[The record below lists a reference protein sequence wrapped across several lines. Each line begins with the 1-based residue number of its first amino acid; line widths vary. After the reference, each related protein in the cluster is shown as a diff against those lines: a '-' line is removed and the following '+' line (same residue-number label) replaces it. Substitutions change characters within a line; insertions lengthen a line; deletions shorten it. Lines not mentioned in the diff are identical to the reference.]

1 MYSRDRLIK
10 AIDNSACLTRRQIDD
25 YLQNKLFPEELYVV
39 EMHLNECPFC
49 NDAVEGYTK
58 SGNANQILSTVE
70 EFSFTTIPVR
80 EAQPEPIPP
89 APKAAEVKAP
99 EKKTAPVPPPAP
111 EKIKEVKK
119 APPAEPVRK
128 VTFDNEPKRSRKL
141 VPIGIA
147 AAVVLGLGIWGIT
160 KIGSDKNSD
169 KMLADKGSA
178 ASGEQVEDGMFNES
192 SINREEDSAMN
203 AKYGFQ
209 NQRPMMGGHYSSRQ
223 SGYTGDGQMS
233 DSVSMAM
240 MADAATEQASPAVAK
255 ADERSGNFVGPVL
268 PREEE
273 QRRTASSAPA
283 SADKSKVTTM
293 ASAAKTKAEPAKP
306 ADKTVAANSKDA
318 KNKTTAAPPA
328 NARTAAA
335 KETAKPAESKAAA
348 TSQALAQADKDYKK
362 GLELYNKKQYSASI
376 MYFQSAAKVRD
387 YPNRTKAESYI
398 KLAKSEVVNAER
410 KKNSEKNNDK

>member
-70 EFSFTTIPVR
+70 EFSFTAIPAQ
-80 EAQPEPIPP
+80 EAKPEPVP
-89 APKAAEVKAP
+89 AAKIAETKAP
-99 EKKTAPVPPPAP
+99 EKKAPAPPAP
-111 EKIKEVKK
+111 EKVKEVKK
-119 APPAEPVRK
+119 APPAEPVKK
-128 VTFDNEPKRSRKL
+128 VVFDKEPGKSRRL

-160 KIGSDKNSD
+160 KIGSDKDPNT
-169 KMLADKGSA
+169 MLAENGNA
-178 ASGEQVEDGMFNES
+178 ASGALTEDGMFNES
-192 SINREEDSAMN
+192 SINRSDDSAMN

-209 NQRPMMGGHYSSRQ
+209 NQQPMGANHYSARHSAQ
-223 SGYTGDGQMS
+223 TGDGQLS
-233 DSVSMAM
+233 DSSSAIAMAGDVV
-240 MADAATEQASPAVAK
+240 AEQAASPAVAR
-255 ADERSGNFVGPVL
+255 ADERSGRFVGPVL

-273 QRRTASSAPA
+273 QKRTAPA
-283 SADKSKVTTM
+283 SADK
-293 ASAAKTKAEPAKP
+293 AKTTVTAAPTRAKAPEPAK
-306 ADKTVAANSKDA
+306 AEKTIAANSKDA
-318 KNKTTAAPPA
+318 KNKTAATVAAPA

-335 KETAKPAESKAAA
+335 KETAKPADNKAAA
-348 TSQALAQADKDYKK
+348 SQALTQADKDYKK

-376 MYFQSAAKVRD
+376 MYFQSAAKVKD

>member
-70 EFSFTTIPVR
+70 EFSFTAIPPKETV
-80 EAQPEPIPP
+80 AEPIVV
-89 APKAAEVKAP
+89 APKAPEVKAP
-99 EKKTAPVPPPAP
+99 EQKAPPATP
-111 EKIKEVKK
+111 VREKVKEVKK
-119 APPAEPVRK
+119 ATPPEPVRK
-128 VTFDNEPKRSRKL
+128 VTFENEPKRSRKL

-147 AAVVLGLGIWGIT
+147 AALALGLGIWGIS
-160 KIGSDKNSD
+160 KMGGDKDANT
-169 KMLADKGSA
+169 MLAENGSV

-192 SINREEDSAMN
+192 SINREEDSIMN

-209 NQRPMMGGHYSSRQ
+209 NQQPMSGGHYATRH
-223 SGYTGDGQMS
+223 SGYAGEGQMS
-233 DSVSMAM
+233 DSTSMAM
-240 MADAATEQASPAVAK
+240 MADAATEQASPAIAR
-255 ADERSGNFVGPVL
+255 AEERSSGFVGPVL

-273 QRRTASSAPA
+273 QRRTPASAPA
-283 SADKSKVTTM
+283 GADKAKVTTM
-293 ASAAKTKAEPAKP
+293 ASTAKVKAEPAKS
-306 ADKTVAANSKDA
+306 DNKTVAANSKDA
-318 KNKTTAAPPA
+318 KNKTAAAPA
-328 NARTAAA
+328 NTRTTVA
-335 KETAKPAESKAAA
+335 KEAAKPADTKAPA
-348 TSQALAQADKDYKK
+348 TKQALAQADKDYKK

-376 MYFQSAAKVRD
+376 MYFQSAAKVKE

>member
-70 EFSFTTIPVR
+70 EFSFTAVPQK
-80 EAQPEPIPP
+80 EAAAEPIIA
-89 APKAAEVKAP
+89 APKAPEVKAP
-99 EKKTAPVPPPAP
+99 EQKAPPAP
-111 EKIKEVKK
+111 PVQEKAKEVKK
-119 APPAEPVRK
+119 APPSEPVRN
-128 VTFDNEPKRSRKL
+128 VTFENEPKRSRKL

-147 AAVVLGLGIWGIT
+147 AALALGLGIWGIS
-160 KIGSDKNSD
+160 KMGGDKDTNTI
-169 KMLADKGSA
+169 LAENGSA

-192 SINREEDSAMN
+192 SINRAEDSAMN

-209 NQRPMMGGHYSSRQ
+209 NQQPMSGGHYATRH
-223 SGYTGDGQMS
+223 SGYAGEGQMS
-233 DSVSMAM
+233 DSTSMAM
-240 MADAATEQASPAVAK
+240 MADVVTEQASPAIAK
-255 ADERSGNFVGPVL
+255 AEERSSGFVGPVM

-273 QRRTASSAPA
+273 QRRAAASAPA
-283 SADKSKVTTM
+283 AADKSKVTTM
-293 ASAAKTKAEPAKP
+293 ASTAKAKAEPAKT
-306 ADKTVAANSKDA
+306 DNKTVAANNKDA
-318 KNKTTAAPPA
+318 KNKTAAAPA
-328 NARTAAA
+328 NTRTTAA
-335 KETAKPAESKAAA
+335 KETAKPAESKAPA
-348 TSQALAQADKDYKK
+348 TGQALAQADKDYKK

-376 MYFQSAAKVRD
+376 MYFQSAAKVKD

>member
-49 NDAVEGYTK
+49 NDAVEGYTR

-70 EFSFTTIPVR
+70 EFSFTGIPAPEVK
-80 EAQPEPIPP
+80 PEPVP
-89 APKAAEVKAP
+89 APTIAEHKAP
-99 EKKTAPVPPPAP
+99 EKKAPPPPAS
-111 EKIKEVKK
+111 EKIKEFKK
-119 APPAEPVRK
+119 TPPAEPEKK
-128 VTFDNEPKRSRKL
+128 VMFDKEPGRSRRL

-160 KIGSDKNSD
+160 KMGSDKDSNT
-169 KMLADKGSA
+169 MLADNGNVA
-178 ASGEQVEDGMFNES
+178 AGEQTEDGMFNES
-192 SINREEDSAMN
+192 SIDRKEDSLMN

-209 NQRPMMGGHYSSRQ
+209 NQQPMSASHYSARQ
-223 SGYTGDGQMS
+223 SAQAGDGQLT

-240 MADAATEQASPAVAK
+240 AADVAAEQAASPAVAR
-255 ADERSGNFVGPVL
+255 ADERSGRFVGPVL

-273 QRRTASSAPA
+273 QRRTAGAPA
-283 SADKSKVTTM
+283 GADKSKTATV
-293 ASAAKTKAEPAKP
+293 AAAPAKAKVPEPAK
-306 ADKTVAANSKDA
+306 AENKTVAANKDTKSKPPA
-318 KNKTTAAPPA
+318 TAAAPA

-335 KETAKPAESKAAA
+335 KETAKPADSKAAA
-348 TSQALAQADKDYKK
+348 SQALAQADKDYKK

-376 MYFQSAAKVRD
+376 MYFQSAAKVKD
-387 YPNRTKAESYI
+387 YPNRSKAESYI

>member
-70 EFSFTTIPVR
+70 EFSFTTIPER
-80 EAQPEPIPP
+80 ATQPEPVP
-89 APKAAEVKAP
+89 APKAPEAKAP
-99 EKKTAPVPPPAP
+99 EKKATPAPPPVQ
-111 EKIKEVKK
+111 EKPKEVKK
-119 APPAEPVRK
+119 APPAAPTGK
-128 VTFDNEPKRSRKL
+128 VTFENEPKRSRKL

-147 AAVVLGLGIWGIT
+147 AALVLGFGIWGIT
-160 KIGSDKNSD
+160 KMGSDKNSD
-169 KMLADKGSA
+169 KMLADKGST

-209 NQRPMMGGHYSSRQ
+209 NQRPMGGGHYATRQ
-223 SGYTGDGQMS
+223 SGYAGDGQAT

-240 MADAATEQASPAVAK
+240 MADAAAEQASPAVAR
-255 ADERSGNFVGPVL
+255 AEERSGSFVGPVL

-273 QRRTASSAPA
+273 QRRTSAGAPA
-283 SADKSKVTTM
+283 SADKSRAGTV

-306 ADKTVAANSKDA
+306 ADKTVAANNKDA
-318 KNKTTAAPPA
+318 KNKTAAAPPA
-328 NARTAAA
+328 NARTTAA

-348 TSQALAQADKDYKK
+348 SSPALAQADKDYKK

-376 MYFQSAAKVRD
+376 MYFQSAAKVKD

>member
-70 EFSFTTIPVR
+70 EFSFTAVPQKEVATEPVV
-80 EAQPEPIPP
+80 AAPKAPEVKVPEQKAPP
-89 APKAAEVKAP
+89 APPVQ
-99 EKKTAPVPPPAP
+99 EKV
-111 EKIKEVKK
+111 KEVKK
-119 APPAEPVRK
+119 APPPEPVRK
-128 VTFDNEPKRSRKL
+128 VTFENEPKRSRKL

-147 AAVVLGLGIWGIT
+147 AALALGLGIWGIS
-160 KIGSDKNSD
+160 KMGGDKDPNT
-169 KMLADKGSA
+169 MLAENGSA

-192 SINREEDSAMN
+192 SINRAEDSAMN

-209 NQRPMMGGHYSSRQ
+209 NQQPMSGGHYATRH
-223 SGYTGDGQMS
+223 SGYAGEGQMS
-233 DSVSMAM
+233 DSTSMAM
-240 MADAATEQASPAVAK
+240 MADAAAEQASPAIAR
-255 ADERSGNFVGPVL
+255 AEERSSGFVGPVL

-273 QRRTASSAPA
+273 QRRTAASAPPA
-283 SADKSKVTTM
+283 ADKSKVTTM
-293 ASAAKTKAEPAKP
+293 ASAAKTKAEPVK
-306 ADKTVAANSKDA
+306 ADNKTVAANNKDA
-318 KNKTTAAPPA
+318 KNKTAAPPA
-328 NARTAAA
+328 NTRTTAA
-335 KETAKPAESKAAA
+335 KETAKPAETKVPA
-348 TSQALAQADKDYKK
+348 TGQALAQADKDYKK

-376 MYFQSAAKVRD
+376 MYFQSAAKVKD

>member
-70 EFSFTTIPVR
+70 EFSFTAIPTQ
-80 EAQPEPIPP
+80 EAKPEPVP
-89 APKAAEVKAP
+89 AAKIAETKAP
-99 EKKTAPVPPPAP
+99 EKKAPAPPAP
-111 EKIKEVKK
+111 EKVKEVKK
-119 APPAEPVRK
+119 APPAEPVKK
-128 VTFDNEPKRSRKL
+128 VVFDKEPGKSRRL

-160 KIGSDKNSD
+160 KMGSDKDPNT
-169 KMLADKGSA
+169 MLADNGNA
-178 ASGEQVEDGMFNES
+178 AAGTLTEDGMFNES
-192 SINREEDSAMN
+192 SINRQEDSAMN

-209 NQRPMMGGHYSSRQ
+209 NQQPISANHYSARQ
-223 SGYTGDGQMS
+223 SSQTGDQLS
-233 DSVSMAM
+233 DSSSSIAMAGDVV
-240 MADAATEQASPAVAK
+240 AEQAASPAVAR
-255 ADERSGNFVGPVL
+255 ADERSGWFVGPVQ

-273 QRRTASSAPA
+273 QRKVANAPV
-283 SADKSKVTTM
+283 SADK
-293 ASAAKTKAEPAKP
+293 AKTTIAAAPAKAKAPEPVKAE
-306 ADKTVAANSKDA
+306 KTVAANNKDA
-318 KNKTTAAPPA
+318 KSKTAAPAAAPA

-335 KETAKPAESKAAA
+335 KETAKPADNKAAA
-348 TSQALAQADKDYKK
+348 SQALTQADKDYKK

-376 MYFQSAAKVRD
+376 MYFQSAAKVKD

>member
-70 EFSFTTIPVR
+70 EFSFTTIPAR
-80 EAQPEPIPP
+80 EAQPEPVPP
-89 APKAAEVKAP
+89 APKVPEVKAP
-99 EKKTAPVPPPAP
+99 EKKAAPAPPVAP

-169 KMLADKGSA
+169 KMLADNGSA
-178 ASGEQVEDGMFNES
+178 ASDGMVEDGMFNES

-209 NQRPMMGGHYSSRQ
+209 NQRPMMGGHYSARQ

-240 MADAATEQASPAVAK
+240 MADAATEQASPAIAK
-255 ADERSGNFVGPVL
+255 VEERSGSFVGPVL

-283 SADKSKVTTM
+283 SAEKSKVTTM
-293 ASAAKTKAEPAKP
+293 ASAAKTKVEPAKP

-328 NARTAAA
+328 NARTTAA

-348 TSQALAQADKDYKK
+348 GSPALAQADKDYKK